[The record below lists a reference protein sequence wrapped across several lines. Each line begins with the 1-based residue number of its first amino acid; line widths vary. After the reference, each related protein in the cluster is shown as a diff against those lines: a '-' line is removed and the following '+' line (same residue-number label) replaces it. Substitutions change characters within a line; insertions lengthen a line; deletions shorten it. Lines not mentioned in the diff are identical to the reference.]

1 MSDEELIETLREF
14 EKNRV
19 ENLNES
25 ARNLFYAIMRIANE
39 RDMLQTQRGKTIKY
53 IKENAWYCYKDNEE
67 NLDRIGIEHILKLLG
82 DEENETNN

>member
-39 RDMLQTQRGKTIKY
+39 RDMLQTQREKTIKY

-82 DEENETNN
+82 DDENETNN